1 MTRSVNS
8 VPDDFDISIYD
19 LCGSWNLKDWV
30 AELSAR
36 SFMNYVFAKEREG
49 KLTDELRQSYAEKAE
64 LILLTPLQSL
74 RPVSDICLSP
84 LMDQSAD
91 EFFRG
96 HRVLSDSRYQAW
108 VQRMEDTEKYGDL
121 VEDGD
126 LEFDDEIRRNVHEY
140 LSSPAWK
147 IHRDS
152 LGQVKR
158 FFIGVDLNASDDYLV
173 KQFRSWIDKTR
184 AEAKVEPKQWLFSEK
199 RFEKWHRERLLP
211 YLDLTFWAIINRK
224 KIQPADMEE
233 IFFKDRFF
241 GFPGDYVTKKVAKEA
256 FKLISDET
264 IYALNVDLRTYGC
277 VLSEKS

>member
-1 MTRSVNS
+1 MKNSINS

-19 LCGSWNLKDWV
+19 ACASWDLKDWV

-36 SFMNYVFAKEREG
+36 SFMSYVFAKEREG
-49 KLTDELRQSYAEKAE
+49 RLTDELRSSYVEQAE
-64 LILLTPLQSL
+64 LLLQMPLRSL
-74 RPVSDICLSP
+74 RPLSDIYLSP
-84 LMDQSAD
+84 LMDQSAE

-96 HRVLSDSRYQAW
+96 HRVLSDPRYRAW

-126 LEFDDEIRRNVHEY
+126 LEFDEDICRNVHEY

-147 IHRDS
+147 VHRDS

-173 KQFRSWIDKTR
+173 KQFRSWIAKTR
-184 AEAKVEPKQWLFSEK
+184 AEANIEPKQWLFSDK
-199 RFEKWHRERLLP
+199 RFEKWHKEPLLP

-224 KIQPADMEE
+224 KIKPADMEE
-233 IFFKDRFF
+233 SFFEGRYF
-241 GFPGDYVTKKVAKEA
+241 GVPGEHVTKKVAKEA
-256 FKLISDET
+256 VKLISDET
-264 IYALNVDLRTYGC
+264 LYALNVELRTYGC
-277 VLSEKS
+277 VMPEKS

>member
-1 MTRSVNS
+1 MKNTVNS

-19 LCGSWNLKDWV
+19 VCASWGLNDWV

-36 SFMNYVFAKEREG
+36 SFMSYVFAKEREG
-49 KLTDELRQSYAEKAE
+49 RLTDELRSSYVEQAE
-64 LILLTPLQSL
+64 LLLLTPLQSL
-74 RPVSDICLSP
+74 RTQADICLSP

-96 HRVLSDSRYQAW
+96 HRVLSDSRYRAW

-126 LEFDDEIRRNVHEY
+126 LEFDEKICRNVHEY

-173 KQFRSWIDKTR
+173 KQFRSWIAKTR
-184 AEAKVEPKQWLFSEK
+184 AEANIEPKQWLFSDK
-199 RFEKWHRERLLP
+199 RFEKWHKDRLLP
-211 YLDLTFWAIINRK
+211 YLDLTFWAIINHK
-224 KIQPADMEE
+224 KIKPADMEE
-233 IFFKDRFF
+233 LFFQGRFD
-241 GFPGDYVTKKVAKEA
+241 GFSGEYVTKKVAKEA
-256 FKLISDET
+256 VKLISDET
-264 IYALNVDLRTYGC
+264 LYALNVELRTYRC
-277 VLSEKS
+277 VMPEKS